1 MKKIDIYT
9 SESCS
14 YCYAAKE
21 YFKQKNISYMEHN
34 ITKDTASRKELI
46 NMGYRSVPL
55 IIIGEERVV
64 GFDKDKIENLLRG

>member
-9 SESCS
+9 SESCG

-21 YFKQKNISYMEHN
+21 YFKQKNISYVEHN
-34 ITKDTASRKELI
+34 ISQDTTSRRELM

-55 IIIGEERVV
+55 IIIEGERVV